1 MIGLILCGA
10 AVIAAG
16 VYFGWQAAMVAAL
29 AGLGGGM
36 AGARGT
42 LAAIRGEGYVVQRTA
57 DMTGRKRWRVGVAER
72 EAVVEWLKPGEQR
85 HA

>member
-16 VYFGWQAAMVAAL
+16 VYFGWQAAAICAVAVVGAYMCGYDVAL
-29 AGLGGGM
+29 S
-36 AGARGT
+36 
-42 LAAIRGEGYVVQRTA
+42 AIRREGYVVQRTA

-72 EAVVEWLKPGEQR
+72 EAVVEWLKPGESTR
-85 HA
+85 